1 MFGQTKIR
9 NMRYFVI
16 VLSAFMLFAS
26 CAKDEEI
33 STREIQQ
40 KILEAYIQQN
50 YPEATQTTSGL
61 VIISQEAGY
70 GKNPKQYGAAYLRY
84 SSKELDGTYLTT
96 TYKDLAEQLGT
107 YSADIYYGPELM
119 TLGYGSTITG
129 LAEALKM
136 MNKGSKMT
144 VIVPPWL
151 SNYDSDYDG
160 YYGSS
165 VETQTQSTSVIY
177 ELELGDVVDNITE
190 FQIDSL
196 ESYRD
201 IYYPGLDSTVYGY
214 YFKKLEGTVTDTVEA
229 EQVVKVY
236 YVGRLLDG
244 YIFDTNIEDT
254 AKKYRIYD
262 SETTYEPHEVTMK
275 STYTAMT
282 STGTSDSSTEG
293 YVEGFA
299 RAVKSMTYGDRAVTF
314 FQSSLGYGE
323 LGTMSSGVGVPD
335 YAMLRFDLYVLPEDE

>member
-1 MFGQTKIR
+1 MFRQTKIR

-16 VLSAFMLFAS
+16 ALSAFMFFAS
-26 CAKDEEI
+26 CAKDEDV

-50 YPEATQTTSGL
+50 YPEATQTKSGL
-61 VIISQEAGY
+61 VIISQE
-70 GKNPKQYGAAYLRY
+70 P
-84 SSKELDGTYLTT
+84 ELDGTYLAT
-96 TYKDLAEQLGT
+96 TYRNVAEQLGT
-107 YSADIYYGPELM
+107 YSADVYYGPELM

-136 MNKGSKMT
+136 MNRGSRMT

-151 SNYDSDYDG
+151 SNYDSDYDS

-165 VETQTQSTSVIY
+165 VETQTQSMSVIY

-201 IYYPGLDSTVYGY
+201 IYYPGVDSTAYGY

-244 YIFDTNIEDT
+244 YIFDTNIADT

-262 SETTYEPHEVTMK
+262 ENATYEPLEVTMK

-282 STGTSDSSTEG
+282 STGTSDSSTES

-299 RAVKSMTYGDRAVTF
+299 RAIKSMTYGDRAVTF

-323 LGTMSSGVGVPD
+323 TGTMSSGVGVPD
-335 YAMLRFDLYVLPEDE
+335 YAMLKFDLYLLPEGE